1 MNFAKNLRMYRIA
14 AGYKSAKDFA
24 DLLGVPY
31 TTYVAYENR
40 DREPRY
46 NTLCKIA
53 QLLKVTPNDLL
64 EFRLDPLDEYIAAC
78 RDAGFS
84 KTLIQCRERAGFK
97 QAKDFAKVAGLPYSS
112 YSAYERRAWPNEENL
127 TKIAAALGVSLDTL
141 IGFHATPL
149 SEYINACRDAGYVV
163 ASRGDTFLVCR
174 KGPGV
179 PKDEEISLE
188 LNKKDFVIVMRD
200 VLESDDYK
208 TLKRFYLRLLLKH
221 EFQRKE
227 RRVINDDD

>member
-1 MNFAKNLRMYRIA
+1 MSFQEKLRGYRIA

-31 TTYVAYENR
+31 TTYVAYENK

-84 KTLIQCRERAGFK
+84 VDTHGGDLLI
-97 QAKDFAKVAGLPYSS
+97 S
-112 YSAYERRAWPNEENL
+112 
-127 TKIAAALGVSLDTL
+127 
-141 IGFHATPL
+141 
-149 SEYINACRDAGYVV
+149 
-163 ASRGDTFLVCR
+163 R
-174 KGPGV
+174 KGPGFS
-179 PKDEEISLE
+179 KDEEISLE
-188 LNKKDFVIVMRD
+188 LNKKDFAAIMKS
-200 VLESDDYK
+200 VLDSEDYK
-208 TLKRFYLRLLLKH
+208 ASKRFSLYLILKK
-221 EFQRKE
+221 EFQFIKNWHTIIDPKAPVDKILSYRSK
-227 RRVINDDD
+227 

>member
-1 MNFAKNLRMYRIA
+1 MSFQEKLRGYRIA

-31 TTYVAYENR
+31 TTYVAYENK

-84 KTLIQCRERAGFK
+84 VDTHGGNLLITG
-97 QAKDFAKVAGLPYSS
+97 
-112 YSAYERRAWPNEENL
+112 
-127 TKIAAALGVSLDTL
+127 
-141 IGFHATPL
+141 
-149 SEYINACRDAGYVV
+149 
-163 ASRGDTFLVCR
+163 
-174 KGPGV
+174 KGPGIS
-179 PKDEEISLE
+179 KDEISLE
-188 LNKKDFVIVMRD
+188 LSKEDFAAVMKSSLD
-200 VLESDDYK
+200 SDEYK
-208 TLKRFYLRLLLKH
+208 TSKRTFLHVILKK
-221 EFQRKE
+221 EFQFIKNWRTIMEPKATVE
-227 RRVINDDD
+227 KILSYRSK

>member
-1 MNFAKNLRMYRIA
+1 MSFQEKLRGYRIA

-31 TTYVAYENR
+31 TTYVAYENK

-84 KTLIQCRERAGFK
+84 VDTHGENILIA
-97 QAKDFAKVAGLPYSS
+97 
-112 YSAYERRAWPNEENL
+112 
-127 TKIAAALGVSLDTL
+127 
-141 IGFHATPL
+141 
-149 SEYINACRDAGYVV
+149 
-163 ASRGDTFLVCR
+163 R
-174 KGPGV
+174 KGPGIS
-179 PKDEEISLE
+179 KDEEISLE
-188 LNKKDFVIVMRD
+188 LGKEDFAAVMKSSLD
-200 VLESDDYK
+200 SDDYK
-208 TLKRFYLRLLLKH
+208 TSKRISLYLILKK
-221 EFQRKE
+221 EFQFIKNWRTIMEPKATVE
-227 RRVINDDD
+227 KILSYRSK